1 MNKRFSE
8 LTVSAADF
16 ANDDVIALDSETN
29 GTRKMSG
36 SALKSAM
43 KANTLATADS
53 NAYVVSDGDVVR
65 IKDWATSITAF
76 RTGDVIPVDGPDG
89 TAKMSKDDLLKEAA
103 ENALGKVNNTEN
115 LSFIAKSAQRFNYLN
130 VTRGYYYY
138 NSGTFVDD
146 ASYVK
151 SEFIRIGEET
161 TMWFNKIAHITFWD
175 EGGNY
180 VSGVVNGSEAWSSA
194 ISIPVGA
201 YYVCVA
207 TLKNTSRNAVL
218 NFGDSHLVL
227 ADLSEYRY
235 WEDLKFGIDRTCN
248 TFKLPFVR
256 DGKLCCNIV
265 SAARTAY
272 YTSVNLGSNVYKFNV
287 SWIWE
292 AGTSTG
298 TIAVVLNPNG
308 MNRIKNITDSSLHLT
323 LTASRLKV
331 DCLGNKWGEYYY
343 ANLIDHTFDT
353 PMDLDGTT
361 EHTLSL
367 TVNLDGENIAVNVDG
382 DSYSG
387 VFTDTHGNNLHL
399 SDFYGQYATI
409 EHYCDGNRNDTAM
422 PMFTSFKVLAIS
434 TPSAFDY
441 FERENGV
448 LQCTPTGHPYSL
460 MVNDS
465 RFA

>member
-1 MNKRFSE
+1 MVTKSFIKTIGEKGLLADYNTEGKKL
-8 LTVSAADF
+8 LTED
-16 ANDDVIALDSETN
+16 
-29 GTRKMSG
+29 
-36 SALKSAM
+36 
-43 KANTLATADS
+43 
-53 NAYVVSDGDVVR
+53 YR
-65 IKDWATSITAF
+65 IKDLETSITAF
-76 RTGDVIPVDGPDG
+76 RTGDVILVDGPNG
-89 TAKMSKDDLLKEAA
+89 NAKMSKDNLLKETA

-115 LSFIAKSAQRFNYLN
+115 LSFIVKSAQRFNYLN

-138 NSGTFVDD
+138 SNGTFVDD
-146 ASYVK
+146 ASYIK

-201 YYVCVA
+201 YYVCVG

-218 NFGDSHLVL
+218 NFGDSHLDL

-248 TFKLPFVR
+248 TFKLPFVKDR
-256 DGKLCCNIV
+256 KLCCNIV
-265 SAARTAY
+265 NSTRTAY
-272 YTSVNLGSNVYKFNV
+272 YSSVNLGSNIWKFNL

-298 TIAVVLNPNG
+298 TIAVIINPNG
-308 MNRIKNITDSSLHLT
+308 MNRIKNITDSSIHLT
-323 LTASRLKV
+323 LTANKLRV
-331 DCLGNKWGEYYY
+331 DCLGNKWGQYYY

-367 TVNLDGENIAVNVDG
+367 TVNLNGENIAVKVDEV
-382 DSYSG
+382 SYAG
-387 VFTDTHGNNLHL
+387 VFSDPHGNNLHL
-399 SDFYGQYATI
+399 SDFYGQYATV
-409 EHYCDGNRNDTAM
+409 EHYCDGNRNDKAM
-422 PMFTSFKVLAIS
+422 PMFTSFEVLAIS

-448 LQCTPTGHPYSL
+448 LQCAPSGHPYSL